1 LNKSKGDIDYE
12 INKNNLEL
20 AVKLKK
26 MIDLENLK
34 EILSACRRDDGGDYF
49 EEILKITYLVE
60 DKDSNINLFIGDA
73 KFEEAITIGYA
84 C

>member
-12 INKNNLEL
+12 INMNNLKL

-34 EILSACRRDDGGDYF
+34 NILSVCRRDEDGNYLKEILS
-49 EEILKITYLVE
+49 ITYLLE
-60 DKDSNINLFIGDA
+60 DKDSNINLFIGVA
-73 KFEEAITIGYA
+73 KFEEAITIGYS

>member
-12 INKNNLEL
+12 INKNNLKI

-34 EILSACRRDDGGDYF
+34 EILSACRRDDGGDYL
-49 EEILKITYLVE
+49 EEILKITYLIE
-60 DKDSNINLFIGDA
+60 DKDKNKKLFIGVLEFKDA
-73 KFEEAITIGYA
+73 IQIG
-84 C
+84 